1 MGQKYASLEEE
12 LLAIVKSSFESGMRV
27 ANLGDQ
33 PAPWLKRG
41 LEILEAGKEL
51 TAEKIKSIYL
61 SGGTDHP
68 DPWFG

>member
-1 MGQKYASLEEE
+1 MSDKYFSLEQWQ
-12 LLAIVKSSFESGMRV
+12 ADFVNSSFELGMRV
-27 ANLGDQ
+27 AKLESQ

-41 LEILEAGKEL
+41 LEILEAGGL
-51 TAEKIKSIYL
+51 LDADKIKSINL